1 MNVRFPLFL
10 SLLLATLLAGCA
22 RHTSGPRAFRY
33 SGEGILFPPAS
44 KAPVEVLNVRGSA
57 PRDSGC
63 TAAIGP
69 FSLRWRKSTALLHLP
84 PSLDSTF
91 PDQPL
96 EDFHT
101 AIFALEARSCLIS
114 GGAARVLDAFASSLS
129 LPARSL
135 YFARYGVYYN
145 SSALNVEPGF
155 VLKLVSPLLRPG
167 SGPLVVDA
175 TIPDRPGPIDVR
187 PSDNLEGFETST
199 YQILPQRPSGV
210 RLQLASVEQNR
221 QGISSAARQPSAFRL
236 NLPPD
241 ARHLRLLFLRRKS
254 ASDRDI
260 TLVAAPSLQ
269 LLDESARRI
278 QAAPDAG
285 TACSAEPAGRCLLL
299 PQFTALNLE
308 LLVKVNGRSVS
319 VPVGGTVGHAIA
331 SAGLATPPHRLN
343 PESGSLHVRRPW
355 HGKAI
360 PIHPD
365 DPTRLFSLVLLGGE
379 EIQWTPGLPQPQ

>member
-1 MNVRFPLFL
+1 MHVRFPVLLLLFL
-10 SLLLATLLAGCA
+10 AALLAGCA
-22 RHTSGPRAFRY
+22 RHAARPNAFRY
-33 SGEGILFPPAS
+33 TPDGILSPPAP
-44 KAPVEVLNVRGSA
+44 KPPVKVPNVRGPA
-57 PRDSGC
+57 PRGSDC
-63 TAAIGP
+63 TAAAGP
-69 FSLRWRKSTALLHLP
+69 FSLRWRKATALLHLP
-84 PSLDSTF
+84 PSLNSSL
-91 PDQPL
+91 PDQTL

-101 AIFALEARSCLIS
+101 AIFALEARSCLVP
-114 GGAARVLDAFASSLS
+114 GGAPRVLHAFASSLS

-187 PSDNLEGFETST
+187 YSDNLEGFETST
-199 YQILPQRPSGV
+199 YEILPLRPSGV

-221 QGISSAARQPSAFRL
+221 QGISSSARQPSAFQL

-241 ARHLRLLFLRRKS
+241 TRHLRLLFLRRKS

-278 QAAPDAG
+278 QAAPDAK
-285 TACSAEPAGRCLLL
+285 TACAHEPAGRCLLIPPL
-299 PQFTALNLE
+299 TALNLE
-308 LLVKVNGRSVS
+308 LLVKVNGRPVS
-319 VPVGGTVGHAIA
+319 VLVGGSIGHALV
-331 SAGLATPPHRLN
+331 SAGASLPAGAPPPALR
-343 PESGSLHVRRPW
+343 VRRPW
-355 HGKAI
+355 HGKMI
-360 PIHPD
+360 PVLPD
-365 DPTRLFSLVLLGGE
+365 DPSRLSSLILLGGE
-379 EIQWTPGLPQPQ
+379 EIHWTPSPPQPQ